1 MRYIDLRSDTVTQPS
16 PEMRQAMHMAEVG
29 DDVYGEDPSISR
41 LEELMA
47 ELTGK
52 EAALFVTSGTQGN
65 LVALLAHC
73 GRGAEVIME
82 AEAHIFYYEVGG
94 MSALGGLVPV
104 RVRGEHGVLQPD
116 AVRAA
121 IRGENI
127 HFPETGLICLEN
139 THNRAG
145 GTVTS
150 IPQMQAVREVAREF
164 GLPVHMD
171 GARLFNAATAL
182 GEPLAAVTAPV
193 DTVSICLSKGLGAP
207 VGSMLCGGRE
217 FIQHARKYRK
227 MLGGGLR
234 QAGILAAAG
243 IYALTHNVERLA
255 EDHANAR
262 FLAEG
267 LQNIPGIN
275 VDMQA
280 VQTNIVIFN
289 VAGTG
294 NSAPAPALAARLL
307 EQGLKANAT
316 GQHTIRFVTH
326 LNVSR
331 TDCELALERVKLA
344 LAR

>member
-1 MRYIDLRSDTVTQPS
+1 MRYVDLRSDTVTLPS
-16 PEMRQAMHMAEVG
+16 PEMRRAMYEAEVG
-29 DDVYGEDPSISR
+29 DDVYREDPSVRR

-47 ELTGK
+47 ELSGK

-65 LVALLAHC
+65 LVALLSHC
-73 GRGAEVIME
+73 GRGAEVILE
-82 AEAHIFYYEVGG
+82 QEAHIFYYEVGG
-94 MSALGGLVPV
+94 MSALAGLVPV

-121 IRGENI
+121 IRDENI

-164 GLPVHMD
+164 GLPIHMD

-182 GEPLAAVTAPV
+182 GEPLSEVAASV

-207 VGSMLCGGRE
+207 VGSVLCGSRE
-217 FIQHARKYRK
+217 FIEVARKYRK

-234 QAGILAAAG
+234 QAGVLAAAG

-267 LQNIPGIN
+267 LQNIPGIE

-280 VQTNIVIFN
+280 VQTNIVVAN
-289 VAGTG
+289 VASTG
-294 NSAPAPALAARLL
+294 YSAPDLAARFL

-331 TDCELALERVKLA
+331 AECELALECVQLA
-344 LAR
+344 LNR